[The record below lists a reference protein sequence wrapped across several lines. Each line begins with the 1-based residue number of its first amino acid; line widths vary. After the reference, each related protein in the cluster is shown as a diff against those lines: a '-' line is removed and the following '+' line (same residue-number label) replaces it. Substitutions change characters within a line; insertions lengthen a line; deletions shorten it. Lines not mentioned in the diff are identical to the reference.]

1 MEWDVDFDFEYDPGE
16 YDYARQLYSEQAEKL
31 VFATACQTHATVVS
45 LQGNQESTWSTLPL
59 LPKWIC

>member
-45 LQGNQESTWSTLPL
+45 LQGNQEST
-59 LPKWIC
+59 